1 MITKFTTLLRNGT
14 EIAQLEGDTVELFG
28 KVTIQELTSIC
39 EHLGIFQA
47 SPYSLVWSNTD
58 DKTLMMFK
66 NGVRVPGVL
75 PKETYRDLLRGRT
88 PNNELEWHF
97 AKAIST
103 GARCPEEAYYGL

>member
-14 EIAQLEGDTVELFG
+14 EIAQLEGDTVEFFG

-39 EHLGIFQA
+39 EQLGIFQA
-47 SPYSLVWSNTD
+47 SPYSLVWSNAD
-58 DKTLMMFK
+58 DKTLMVFK

-75 PKETYRDLLRGRT
+75 ARDTYLELLIGRT
-88 PNNELEWHF
+88 PNSLLEWHF